1 MHSTIHKV
9 DNQWGPR
16 DRTHVP
22 GSGRSPGGGN
32 GNKLQYS
39 CLENSIDRV
48 VQRVI
53 VHTVSKRRTRL
64 KQLST
69 HACTCCLQ
77 LCSFSELFWLFI
89 VAQSLSHIQLFA
101 TERTV
106 ACQAPLSM
114 GFSRQECWS
123 GLSFPTPE
131 NLPQPGVKLRS
142 PSWQVASSP
151 LSHQGNP
158 VGYLA
163 VFYGSTQI
171 LELFAL
177 VL

>member
-1 MHSTIHKV
+1 M

-16 DRTHVP
+16 DWTHVP

-39 CLENSIDRV
+39 CLENSIDRI

-53 VHTVSKRRTRL
+53 VHRVSKRRTWL

-89 VAQSLSHIQLFA
+89 VAQSFSHIQFFA

-123 GLSFPTPE
+123 GLSF
-131 NLPQPGVKLRS
+131 RS
-142 PSWQVASSP
+142 PSWQVQSLP

-163 VFYGSTQI
+163 IFYCCTQI